1 MKYGKEF
8 WVNELGTDW
17 TLQLK
22 ETLRTPYANKLMEFV
37 SVEYSM
43 NKVVPLKEDIFRAFK
58 LCSWKDVKVVILG
71 LEPSLN
77 CLPSGLAYGEKHI
90 MDFHS
95 ITLCKIYDCVE
106 RVYYEG
112 GFYLDF
118 DFSLDHWAEQGVLL
132 LNKSLTVRKGESK
145 SHLKPWGKF
154 VSATLN
160 AVNDNT
166 NGTIF
171 ILWGKEAQQ
180 LKPHINKNHYV
191 LTFDDPQDYIDT
203 GKDWNCPNF
212 KEADKIMTD
221 LYGKTIKW

>member
-8 WVNELGTDW
+8 WVNELGKDW
-17 TLQLK
+17 TRELK
-22 ETLRTPYANKLMEFV
+22 DTLRTPYAAKLMEFV
-37 SVEYSM
+37 SVEYAM
-43 NKVVPLKEDIFRAFK
+43 NNVIPLKEDIFRAFK
-58 LCSWKDVKVVILG
+58 LCEWKDVKVVILG
-71 LEPSLN
+71 LEPGFR

-90 MDFHS
+90 MEFHS
-95 ITLCKIYDCVE
+95 AELCKIYDHVE

-132 LNKSLTVRKGESK
+132 LNKSLTVRKGESR

-154 VSATLN
+154 ASATLN

-166 NGTIF
+166 TGTIF

-180 LKPHINKNHYV
+180 LKSHINKNNYV
-191 LTFDDPQDYIDT
+191 LTFDEPGDYVNT
-203 GKDWNCPNF
+203 GKDWHCPNF
-212 KEADKIMTD
+212 KETDKIMYD
-221 LYGKTIKW
+221 LYGETIKW